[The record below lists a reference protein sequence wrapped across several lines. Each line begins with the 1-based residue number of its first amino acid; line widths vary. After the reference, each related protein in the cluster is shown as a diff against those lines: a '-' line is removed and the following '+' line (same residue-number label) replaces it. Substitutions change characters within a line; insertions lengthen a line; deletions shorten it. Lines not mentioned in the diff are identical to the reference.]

1 MKTTVRGVILHLT
14 EENRSFL
21 DDLMTRFCTAVRWSY
36 KRLLDG
42 WKLQNIRLAAAER
55 FNLNSRQANDAVYNA
70 QTTIK
75 SQKELVKLNH
85 SNAIK
90 KLEHTNSRLKKAR
103 SKKKIANLNRKLDKE
118 ARRLAKLQKHIE
130 NDTIPPVIFGGKKLF
145 IERCKGNI
153 TREEWQEA
161 RSNHYLSRG
170 DKTKGGNLNTRLYTK
185 DGSIYLEIAAEPLET
200 GKAIRYN
207 RIRVPVYLAH
217 KPSQKTGRINGRN
230 YRQMVLNYLKT
241 GHAYQVEIIR
251 KNGRYYIYVT
261 IEEEIPQAYTARNG
275 QRKGD
280 TPPIAERGHTSC
292 RGMSPMECPQ
302 YIGIDTN
309 PSGLGI
315 TRADCLGQYRES
327 MWLPQGEWTYARSN
341 RRDNLI
347 GETAAFVV
355 ELAKQS
361 NSTLAV
367 EDLTFKDDKS
377 VTAKFNRMS
386 HSFVWS
392 NFLEKVERRAVRAG
406 VPLVKIKPPFTS
418 TIGILKYQQQYGIS
432 NHESA
437 SYVIARRAL
446 GYSVEK
452 VPKPLIN
459 RFIKEKES
467 FSRLSNWK
475 QWSVV
480 KKAIISVIK
489 KQNKQEVQSL
499 VSWQHYRKQ
508 LLS

>member
-1 MKTTVRGVILHLT
+1 LKTTVRGVIPHLT

-21 DDLMTRFCTAVRWSY
+21 DDLMTRFCTAGRWSY

-42 WKLQNIRLAAAER
+42 WKLQSIRVAAAEK
-55 FNLNSRQANDAVYNA
+55 FNLNSRQANDAVYKA
-70 QTTIK
+70 QATIK

-90 KLEHTNSRLKKAR
+90 KLEHTNSRIKCSR

-118 ARRLAKLQKHIE
+118 ALRLAKLQKHIE
-130 NDTIPPVIFGGKKLF
+130 NDTTPPVVFGGKKLF

-170 DKTKGGNLNTRLYTK
+170 DKTKGGNLNTRLYTI
-185 DGSIYLEIAAEPLET
+185 DGDIYLDIAAEPYET
-200 GKAIRYN
+200 GKVIRYS
-207 RIRVPVYLAH
+207 RITVPVYLAH

-241 GHAYQVEIIR
+241 GNAYQVEIIR
-251 KNGRYYIYVT
+251 KNARYYIHVA
-261 IEEEIPQAYTARNG
+261 IEEEIPQVYTARNG
-275 QRKGD
+275 
-280 TPPIAERGHTSC
+280 TV
-292 RGMSPMECPQ
+292 
-302 YIGIDTN
+302 GIDTN

-315 TRADCLGQYRES
+315 TRADYLGRYRES

-392 NFLEKVERRAVRAG
+392 NFLEKAERRAARAG

-418 TIGILKYQQQYGIS
+418 TIGILKYQQQYHIS
-432 NHESA
+432 NHEA
-437 SYVIARRAL
+437 AGYVIARRAL
-446 GYSVEK
+446 GYNIEK

-475 QWSVV
+475 QWNLV

-489 KQNKQEVQSL
+489 KQNIQEVQSL